1 MIDRMLFNL
10 ENQDDSFIRNNIWMK
25 ECRFLLRESRSFR
38 ETQMLLVSN
47 NSVFSSCRLCYNCLF
62 SEVQV
67 HFFCFFLIWFFF
79 YVLMNLF
86 VLRLVMNL
94 VMCMEAAMR
103 NIQHVFIALCDLGVL
118 FLFFLFFFIIIFFLS
133 RESRKA
139 VNFILRH
146 CTVDQSCKY
155 FTSTKKYQTNNMF
168 CSFTTNKKSSS
179 LLFSCVLL
187 VLLFYFYLFQR
198 WFVSHFPFS
207 GKTRLFDSEQT
218 IYLFYFKVKIIQ
230 KKLQKLIQKYMNSYK
245 VILQTHFIYFLC
257 SLSPQKTLESG

>member
-118 FLFFLFFFIIIFFLS
+118 FLFLFFFIIIFFLS

-168 CSFTTNKKSSS
+168 CSFTTNKKKFFSSIFMCFVGFYCSTFICPSDDLFHIS
-179 LLFSCVLL
+179 LFT
-187 VLLFYFYLFQR
+187 
-198 WFVSHFPFS
+198 
-207 GKTRLFDSEQT
+207 GKTRLFEREQT
-218 IYLFYFKVKIIQ
+218 ILFQSENNTEKNTKINLKNIVIWLFYARILFIFFAVLFHKT
-230 KKLQKLIQKYMNSYK
+230 
-245 VILQTHFIYFLC
+245 VICYLVEL
-257 SLSPQKTLESG
+257 K

>member
-1 MIDRMLFNL
+1 
-10 ENQDDSFIRNNIWMK
+10 
-25 ECRFLLRESRSFR
+25 
-38 ETQMLLVSN
+38 
-47 NSVFSSCRLCYNCLF
+47 
-62 SEVQV
+62 
-67 HFFCFFLIWFFF
+67 
-79 YVLMNLF
+79 MNLF

-118 FLFFLFFFIIIFFLS
+118 FLFLFFFIIIFFLS

-187 VLLFYFYLFQR
+187 VFIVLLLFVSAMICFTFPFFRENKTFWQWTNYLFVLFQ
-198 WFVSHFPFS
+198 SENNTE
-207 GKTRLFDSEQT
+207 KTTKIDT
-218 IYLFYFKVKIIQ
+218 KIY
-230 KKLQKLIQKYMNSYK
+230 
-245 VILQTHFIYFLC
+245 
-257 SLSPQKTLESG
+257 E

>member
-1 MIDRMLFNL
+1 
-10 ENQDDSFIRNNIWMK
+10 
-25 ECRFLLRESRSFR
+25 
-38 ETQMLLVSN
+38 
-47 NSVFSSCRLCYNCLF
+47 
-62 SEVQV
+62 
-67 HFFCFFLIWFFF
+67 
-79 YVLMNLF
+79 MNLF

-168 CSFTTNKKSSS
+168 CSFTTNKKKFFSSIFMCFVGS
-179 LLFSCVLL
+179 FIVLLLF
-187 VLLFYFYLFQR
+187 
-198 WFVSHFPFS
+198 VSAMICFTFPFFREN
-207 GKTRLFDSEQT
+207 KIFFSEQT
-218 IYLFYFKVKIIQ
+218 ILFQSENNTEKNTKINLKNI
-230 KKLQKLIQKYMNSYK
+230 NSYK
-245 VILQTHFIYFLC
+245 VILRTHFIYFLC
-257 SLSPQKTLESG
+257 SLISQDCNMLFS

>member
-1 MIDRMLFNL
+1 MIDRMFFNL

-79 YVLMNLF
+79 NVLMNLF

-187 VLLFYFYLFQR
+187 VLLLFYFYLSQR
-198 WFVSHFPFS
+198 WFVSHFPFFREN
-207 GKTRLFDSEQT
+207 KTFWQWT
-218 IYLFYFKVKIIQ
+218 NYLFVLFQSENNTEKTTKIDT
-230 KKLQKLIQKYMNSYK
+230 K
-245 VILQTHFIYFLC
+245 IY
-257 SLSPQKTLESG
+257 E

>member
-1 MIDRMLFNL
+1 
-10 ENQDDSFIRNNIWMK
+10 
-25 ECRFLLRESRSFR
+25 
-38 ETQMLLVSN
+38 
-47 NSVFSSCRLCYNCLF
+47 
-62 SEVQV
+62 
-67 HFFCFFLIWFFF
+67 
-79 YVLMNLF
+79 MNLF

-187 VLLFYFYLFQR
+187 VLLLFYFYLSQR
-198 WFVSHFPFS
+198 WFVSHFPFFREN
-207 GKTRLFDSEQT
+207 KTFWQWT
-218 IYLFYFKVKIIQ
+218 NYLFVLFQSENNTEKTTKIDT
-230 KKLQKLIQKYMNSYK
+230 K
-245 VILQTHFIYFLC
+245 IY
-257 SLSPQKTLESG
+257 E

>member
-47 NSVFSSCRLCYNCLF
+47 NSVFSSCRLCYNSVCFLKF
-62 SEVQV
+62 KCI
-67 HFFCFFLIWFFF
+67 FFFFLIWFFF

-118 FLFFLFFFIIIFFLS
+118 FLFLFFFIIIFFLS

-187 VLLFYFYLFQR
+187 VFIVLLLFVPAMICFTFPFFRENKTFWQWTNYLFVLFQ
-198 WFVSHFPFS
+198 SENNTE
-207 GKTRLFDSEQT
+207 KTTKIDT
-218 IYLFYFKVKIIQ
+218 KIY
-230 KKLQKLIQKYMNSYK
+230 
-245 VILQTHFIYFLC
+245 
-257 SLSPQKTLESG
+257 E

>member
-79 YVLMNLF
+79 NVLMNLF

-118 FLFFLFFFIIIFFLS
+118 FLFLFFFIIIFFLS

-168 CSFTTNKKSSS
+168 CSFTTNKKKFFSSIFMCFVGS
-179 LLFSCVLL
+179 FIVLLLF
-187 VLLFYFYLFQR
+187 
-198 WFVSHFPFS
+198 VSAMICFTFPFLQ
-207 GKTRLFDSEQT
+207 GKQDFLKGNK
-218 IYLFYFKVKIIQ
+218 LFYFKVKIIR
-230 KKLQKLIQKYMNSYK
+230 KKIQKLI
-245 VILQTHFIYFLC
+245 
-257 SLSPQKTLESG
+257 

>member
-79 YVLMNLF
+79 NVLMNLF

-118 FLFFLFFFIIIFFLS
+118 FLFLFFFIIIFFLS

-187 VLLFYFYLFQR
+187 VFIVLLLFVPAMICFTFPFFRENKTFWQWTNYLFVLFQ
-198 WFVSHFPFS
+198 SENNTE
-207 GKTRLFDSEQT
+207 KTTKIDT
-218 IYLFYFKVKIIQ
+218 KIY
-230 KKLQKLIQKYMNSYK
+230 
-245 VILQTHFIYFLC
+245 
-257 SLSPQKTLESG
+257 E

>member
-118 FLFFLFFFIIIFFLS
+118 FLFLFFFIIIFFLS

-168 CSFTTNKKSSS
+168 CSFTTNKKKFFSSIFMCFVGS
-179 LLFSCVLL
+179 FIVLLLFVSAMIC
-187 VLLFYFYLFQR
+187 FTFPFFRENKTFWQWTNYLFVLFQ
-198 WFVSHFPFS
+198 SENNTE
-207 GKTRLFDSEQT
+207 KTTKIDT
-218 IYLFYFKVKIIQ
+218 KIY
-230 KKLQKLIQKYMNSYK
+230 
-245 VILQTHFIYFLC
+245 
-257 SLSPQKTLESG
+257 E

>member
-1 MIDRMLFNL
+1 MIDRMFFNL

-79 YVLMNLF
+79 NVLMNLF

-118 FLFFLFFFIIIFFLS
+118 FLFLFFFIIIFFLS

-187 VLLFYFYLFQR
+187 VFIVLLLFVPAMICFT
-198 WFVSHFPFS
+198 FPFFQ
-207 GKTRLFDSEQT
+207 GKQDFLTVNKLF
-218 IYLFYFKVKIIQ
+218 IC
-230 KKLQKLIQKYMNSYK
+230 
-245 VILQTHFIYFLC
+245 FI
-257 SLSPQKTLESG
+257 SKWK

>member
-1 MIDRMLFNL
+1 
-10 ENQDDSFIRNNIWMK
+10 MK

-47 NSVFSSCRLCYNCLF
+47 NSVFSSCRLCYNSVCFLKF
-62 SEVQV
+62 KCI
-67 HFFCFFLIWFFF
+67 FFCFFLIWFFF

-118 FLFFLFFFIIIFFLS
+118 FLFLFFFIIIFFLS

-187 VLLFYFYLFQR
+187 VFIVLLLFVPAMICFTFPFFRENKTFWQWTNYLFVLFQ
-198 WFVSHFPFS
+198 SENNTE
-207 GKTRLFDSEQT
+207 KTTKIDT
-218 IYLFYFKVKIIQ
+218 KIY
-230 KKLQKLIQKYMNSYK
+230 
-245 VILQTHFIYFLC
+245 
-257 SLSPQKTLESG
+257 E

>member
-47 NSVFSSCRLCYNCLF
+47 NSVFSSCRLCYNSVCFLKFKCIFFVF
-62 SEVQV
+62 SS
-67 HFFCFFLIWFFF
+67 FFF

-118 FLFFLFFFIIIFFLS
+118 FLFLFFFIIIFFLS

-245 VILQTHFIYFLC
+245 VILRTHFIYFLC

>member
-79 YVLMNLF
+79 NVLMNLF

-118 FLFFLFFFIIIFFLS
+118 FLFFLVFFIIIFFLS

-187 VLLFYFYLFQR
+187 VFIVLLLFVPAMICFT
-198 WFVSHFPFS
+198 FPFFQ
-207 GKTRLFDSEQT
+207 GKQDFLTVNKLF
-218 IYLFYFKVKIIQ
+218 IC
-230 KKLQKLIQKYMNSYK
+230 
-245 VILQTHFIYFLC
+245 FI
-257 SLSPQKTLESG
+257 SKWK

>member
-1 MIDRMLFNL
+1 
-10 ENQDDSFIRNNIWMK
+10 MK

-168 CSFTTNKKSSS
+168 CSFTTNKKKFFSSIFMCFVGS
-179 LLFSCVLL
+179 FIVLLLFVSAMIC
-187 VLLFYFYLFQR
+187 FTFPFFRENKTFWQWTNYLFVLFQ
-198 WFVSHFPFS
+198 SENNTE
-207 GKTRLFDSEQT
+207 KTTKIDT
-218 IYLFYFKVKIIQ
+218 KIY
-230 KKLQKLIQKYMNSYK
+230 
-245 VILQTHFIYFLC
+245 
-257 SLSPQKTLESG
+257 E

>member
-79 YVLMNLF
+79 NVLMNLF

-118 FLFFLFFFIIIFFLS
+118 FLFLFFFIIIFFLS

-187 VLLFYFYLFQR
+187 VFIVLLLFVPAMICFT
-198 WFVSHFPFS
+198 FPFFQ
-207 GKTRLFDSEQT
+207 GKQDFLTVNKLF
-218 IYLFYFKVKIIQ
+218 IC
-230 KKLQKLIQKYMNSYK
+230 
-245 VILQTHFIYFLC
+245 FI
-257 SLSPQKTLESG
+257 SKWK

>member
-1 MIDRMLFNL
+1 MIDRMFFNL

-47 NSVFSSCRLCYNCLF
+47 NYVFSSCRLCYNCLF

-79 YVLMNLF
+79 NVLMNLF

-118 FLFFLFFFIIIFFLS
+118 FLFLFFFIIIFFLS

-187 VLLFYFYLFQR
+187 VFIVLLLFVPAMICFT
-198 WFVSHFPFS
+198 FPFFQ
-207 GKTRLFDSEQT
+207 GKQDFLTVNKLF
-218 IYLFYFKVKIIQ
+218 IC
-230 KKLQKLIQKYMNSYK
+230 
-245 VILQTHFIYFLC
+245 FI
-257 SLSPQKTLESG
+257 SKWK

>member
-79 YVLMNLF
+79 NVLMNLF

-187 VLLFYFYLFQR
+187 VFIVLLLFVPAMICFT
-198 WFVSHFPFS
+198 FPFFQ
-207 GKTRLFDSEQT
+207 GKQDFLTVNKLF
-218 IYLFYFKVKIIQ
+218 IC
-230 KKLQKLIQKYMNSYK
+230 
-245 VILQTHFIYFLC
+245 FI
-257 SLSPQKTLESG
+257 SKWK

>member
-1 MIDRMLFNL
+1 
-10 ENQDDSFIRNNIWMK
+10 MK

-47 NSVFSSCRLCYNCLF
+47 NSVFSSCRLCYNSVCFLKF
-62 SEVQV
+62 KCI
-67 HFFCFFLIWFFF
+67 FFFFLIWFFF

-118 FLFFLFFFIIIFFLS
+118 FLFLFFFIIIFFLS

-187 VLLFYFYLFQR
+187 VFIVLLLFVPAMICFTFPFFRENKTFWQWTNYLFVLFQ
-198 WFVSHFPFS
+198 SENNTE
-207 GKTRLFDSEQT
+207 KTTKIDT
-218 IYLFYFKVKIIQ
+218 KIY
-230 KKLQKLIQKYMNSYK
+230 
-245 VILQTHFIYFLC
+245 
-257 SLSPQKTLESG
+257 E

>member
-79 YVLMNLF
+79 NVLMNLF

-118 FLFFLFFFIIIFFLS
+118 FLFLFFFIIIFFLS

-187 VLLFYFYLFQR
+187 VFIVLLLFVSAMICFTFPFFRENKTFWQWTNYLFVLFQ
-198 WFVSHFPFS
+198 SENNTE
-207 GKTRLFDSEQT
+207 KTTKIDT
-218 IYLFYFKVKIIQ
+218 KIY
-230 KKLQKLIQKYMNSYK
+230 
-245 VILQTHFIYFLC
+245 
-257 SLSPQKTLESG
+257 E

>member
-1 MIDRMLFNL
+1 
-10 ENQDDSFIRNNIWMK
+10 MK

-79 YVLMNLF
+79 NVLMNLF

-118 FLFFLFFFIIIFFLS
+118 FLFLFFFIIIFFLS

-187 VLLFYFYLFQR
+187 VFIVLLLFVPAMICFT
-198 WFVSHFPFS
+198 FPFFQ
-207 GKTRLFDSEQT
+207 GKQDFLTVNKLF
-218 IYLFYFKVKIIQ
+218 IC
-230 KKLQKLIQKYMNSYK
+230 
-245 VILQTHFIYFLC
+245 FI
-257 SLSPQKTLESG
+257 SKWK

>member
-168 CSFTTNKKSSS
+168 CSFTTNKKKFFSSIFMCFVGS
-179 LLFSCVLL
+179 LIVLLLFVSAMIC
-187 VLLFYFYLFQR
+187 FTFPFFRENKTFWQWTNYLFVLFQ
-198 WFVSHFPFS
+198 SENNTE
-207 GKTRLFDSEQT
+207 KTTKIDT
-218 IYLFYFKVKIIQ
+218 KIY
-230 KKLQKLIQKYMNSYK
+230 
-245 VILQTHFIYFLC
+245 
-257 SLSPQKTLESG
+257 E

>member
-1 MIDRMLFNL
+1 
-10 ENQDDSFIRNNIWMK
+10 MK

-47 NSVFSSCRLCYNCLF
+47 NSVFSSCRLCYNSVCFLKF
-62 SEVQV
+62 KCI
-67 HFFCFFLIWFFF
+67 FFCFFLIWFFF

-118 FLFFLFFFIIIFFLS
+118 FLFLFFFIIIFFLS

-187 VLLFYFYLFQR
+187 VFIVLLLFVPAMICFT
-198 WFVSHFPFS
+198 FPFFQ
-207 GKTRLFDSEQT
+207 GKQDFLTVNKLF
-218 IYLFYFKVKIIQ
+218 IC
-230 KKLQKLIQKYMNSYK
+230 
-245 VILQTHFIYFLC
+245 FI
-257 SLSPQKTLESG
+257 SKWK

>member
-1 MIDRMLFNL
+1 
-10 ENQDDSFIRNNIWMK
+10 
-25 ECRFLLRESRSFR
+25 
-38 ETQMLLVSN
+38 
-47 NSVFSSCRLCYNCLF
+47 
-62 SEVQV
+62 
-67 HFFCFFLIWFFF
+67 
-79 YVLMNLF
+79 
-86 VLRLVMNL
+86 
-94 VMCMEAAMR
+94 MR

-118 FLFFLFFFIIIFFLS
+118 FLFLFFFIIIFFLS

-168 CSFTTNKKSSS
+168 CSFTTNKKKFFSSIFMCFVGFYCSTFICPSDDLFHIS
-179 LLFSCVLL
+179 LFI
-187 VLLFYFYLFQR
+187 
-198 WFVSHFPFS
+198 

>member
-168 CSFTTNKKSSS
+168 CSFTTNKKKFFSSIFMCFVGS
-179 LLFSCVLL
+179 FIVLLLFVSAMIC
-187 VLLFYFYLFQR
+187 FTFPFFRENKTFWQWTNYLFVLFQ
-198 WFVSHFPFS
+198 SENNTE
-207 GKTRLFDSEQT
+207 KTTKIDT
-218 IYLFYFKVKIIQ
+218 KIY
-230 KKLQKLIQKYMNSYK
+230 
-245 VILQTHFIYFLC
+245 
-257 SLSPQKTLESG
+257 E

>member
-47 NSVFSSCRLCYNCLF
+47 NSVFSSCRLCYNSVCFLKFKCIFFVF
-62 SEVQV
+62 SS
-67 HFFCFFLIWFFF
+67 FDFFF

-118 FLFFLFFFIIIFFLS
+118 FLFLFFFIIIFFLS

-187 VLLFYFYLFQR
+187 VFIVLLLFVPAMICFTFPFFRENKTFWQWTNYLFVLFQ
-198 WFVSHFPFS
+198 SENNTE
-207 GKTRLFDSEQT
+207 KTTKIDT
-218 IYLFYFKVKIIQ
+218 KIY
-230 KKLQKLIQKYMNSYK
+230 
-245 VILQTHFIYFLC
+245 
-257 SLSPQKTLESG
+257 E